1 MKIKWVVNNKRGEA
15 ELERVN
21 HITVDLDNET
31 ITRAVAELE
40 VPMSEKVF
48 FNGYQSWSWSPEY
61 TDQDAIYPARLPKVL
76 IRRFALD
83 RYADYHFVKYERRK
97 GIFHGFSY
105 CYFRD
110 GNKFR
115 LFASLDED
123 PGYTIFRYSCKTN
136 KLTITRDC
144 EGLKQNGCFHAFDLY
159 YHEGSEKEVFDG
171 WFKELGIEPP
181 KAKRL
186 VGYSSWYNRYEDISE
201 QSILE
206 DLEGCKKVL
215 IKGNLFQV
223 DDGWEP
229 TVGDWLEPDKAKF
242 PNGMKAVCDRIHAEG
257 YLAGIWL
264 APFVCTKKSEIY
276 QKHQD
281 WLLKVNGKNWLNG
294 SNWGGFYSLDL
305 DNPEVI
311 KHIRKVFKRVFDEW
325 GFDLVKLDFLYAA
338 APFPSKTRSRAG
350 KMIDAMKLLREVCK
364 DKLIL
369 GCGVPMMPA
378 FGLVDYCRIGCD
390 VSLDWDDKRI
400 MQYAHRERVSTSH
413 SIDNTIYRRQ
423 LNNRAWINDPDV
435 FFLRDDNIVL
445 SKEEKQYL
453 YAIDALMDGI
463 LLTSDNPANYSEE
476 QIREFK
482 EAIEL
487 REKATDIEVVY
498 DKTPHIEYKIDGKK
512 NKLKLK

>member
-31 ITRAVAELE
+31 ITKAVAELE
-40 VPMSEKVF
+40 VSMSEKVF

-201 QSILE
+201 NSILE

-229 TVGDWLEPDKAKF
+229 TVGDWLEPDPIKF
-242 PNGMKAVCDRIHAEG
+242 PDGMKAICDKIHAKG
-257 YLAGIWL
+257 YKSGLWL
-264 APFVCTKKSEIY
+264 APFVATEKSKIWQE
-276 QKHQD
+276 HQD
-281 WLLKVNGKNWLNG
+281 WFLKHDGENWKDG
-294 SNWGGFYSLDL
+294 ANWGGFYSLDL
-305 DNPEVI
+305 DNQEVMDYI
-311 KHIRKVFKRVFDEW
+311 EKCFDRVFNEW
-325 GFDLVKLDFLYAA
+325 GFDLVKLDFLYAR
-338 APFPSKTRSRAG
+338 APFPDEYRTRAA
-350 KMIDAMKLLREVCK
+350 KMIDSMKWLRYLCR

-369 GCGVPMMPA
+369 GCGVPLMPA

-390 VSLDWDDKRI
+390 VGLDWDDKAYMRI
-400 MQYAHRERVSTSH
+400 IHRERVSTKH
-413 SIDNTIYRRQ
+413 AIDNTFFRRQ
-423 LNNRAWINDPDV
+423 LNHRAFLNDPDV
-435 FFLRDDNIVL
+435 FFLRTENISL
-445 SKEEKQYL
+445 SEIDKKYL
-453 YAIDALMDGI
+453 ATMNGLFSGI
-463 LLTSDNPANYSEE
+463 LLTSDNFSHYNEE
-476 QIREFK
+476 QK
-482 EAIEL
+482 KTL
-487 REKATDIEVVY
+487 QEVRDLMDAEIISIDDNVIKFRTNG
-498 DKTPHIEYKIDGKK
+498 KTKLIKK
-512 NKLKLK
+512 V